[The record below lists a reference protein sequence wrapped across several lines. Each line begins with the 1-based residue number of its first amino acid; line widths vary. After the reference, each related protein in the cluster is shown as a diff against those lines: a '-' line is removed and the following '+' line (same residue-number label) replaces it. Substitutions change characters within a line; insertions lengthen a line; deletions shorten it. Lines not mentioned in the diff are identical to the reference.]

1 MTRACDAPVG
11 ASRGCHPAVRPTLGP
26 TTSVWEAVLSFDRPG
41 LPHPGHELRPEV
53 DETLAEEG
61 VELDH
66 HDHAPDVP
74 DHPGGRSSGPQP
86 NPPRRPSH
94 DSAAE
99 AHAETE

>member
-1 MTRACDAPVG
+1 M
-11 ASRGCHPAVRPTLGP
+11 
-26 TTSVWEAVLSFDRPG
+26 SFDRPG

-74 DHPGGRSSGPQP
+74 DHPGDRSSGPQP

-99 AHAETE
+99 AQAETQAETPAEETPAEAVPEGPAEG